1 MKHLINKTIAMSL
14 CITIMP
20 SLIVA
25 QDLEKTVFEYDN
37 TGNVKSVYFSKA
49 DKEHEQIKSS
59 DVFFRD
65 ILKTS
70 DNDQFIP
77 NKAIRL
83 DKGNE
88 TFEQYY
94 KGIKVENAGY
104 TFHYDENGCMRYA
117 HGNYVNIPNL
127 NINPVISKEDA
138 YSAFAKYKG
147 ISPATITDSSAEL
160 TIKEIKEGFSIGTP
174 LLVYKIYVESSKAY
188 ITEYG
193 YVDAMTGR
201 VVQTESFIK
210 YTEPVGTFHT
220 KYYGTK
226 NATTYLYNGSYYL
239 RDITRCIETD
249 NLNGHTPNGTNY
261 ATPISDSDNN
271 WFYSDFSDSTFMAL
285 DVHWALQ
292 KIYDRLYDAH
302 GKNSM
307 DNHGKSIYAFVN
319 AWVYTEGIG
328 YNPDNACWNENQKKL
343 FFGGSLFSPRPHSSL
358 DIVSH
363 ELGHGITSYQI
374 GWSNNEDYLEE
385 GLSDIWGAIMDFRFG
400 DANTEIWK
408 QGEHI
413 TSLSCIRDL
422 SCPLSSNAVYQM
434 ADTYNST
441 YYQSFVNNNEATGLY
456 EKSGVFSHWFYLLVN
471 GGQGYNANGKY
482 YILSP
487 VGMDV
492 AENLIVKAVYD
503 NYLRHTTSYPDVRN
517 AFIRA
522 AQSMNIDG
530 LVAAVCNA
538 WYAVGVGEMYLS
550 LSGPPFVCSTGA
562 YSISNLPSGYT
573 VSWSISDNYYNN
585 GYNLLIPNYPTTGH
599 CLIIRDDDHDLSN
612 ATLTAAIK
620 YNGVTMQTLTMEGI
634 YAYDGFRG
642 HYISGNISSDID
654 YTYILHVTPNYN
666 TIITSYNFL
675 GASVSYSSSGTTPL
689 YWGFSPTSG
698 EIDVTMPS
706 NNNNVPIVFNID
718 DVCGNQYT
726 LYLFPTSYNN
736 MNIVNSDN
744 SITVTLSGNSE
755 TSKAAGFDQPWTVEI
770 RNVTSGELIET
781 RSSTNQYATIST
793 LGWQKGMYV
802 VKVTL
807 GNESWNEKIVKN

>member
-1 MKHLINKTIAMSL
+1 MKHLIYKTIALTL

-20 SLIVA
+20 FLAVA
-25 QDLEKTVFEYDN
+25 QDLDKTVFEYDK
-37 TGNVKSVYFSKA
+37 TGNVKSVYFSKE

-65 ILKTS
+65 ILKAS
-70 DNDQFIP
+70 DYDQFIP

-83 DKGNE
+83 EKGNE

-94 KGIKVENAGY
+94 KGVRVEGAGY
-104 TFHYDENGCMRYA
+104 TFHYDENGCIRYA
-117 HGNYVNIPNL
+117 HGNYVVVSNL
-127 NINPVISKEDA
+127 DTNASISKEDA
-138 YSAFAKYKG
+138 CRAFAKYER
-147 ISPATITDSSAEL
+147 ISPLSVMEYSSEL
-160 TIKEIKEGFSIGTP
+160 IIISFRKNNTVETP
-174 LLVYKIYVESSKAY
+174 LLVYKVSIDEIDETAVCN
-188 ITEYG
+188 TEYG
-193 YVDAMTGR
+193 YVDAKTGR
-201 VVQTESFIK
+201 IVQTESSFN
-210 YTEPVGTFHT
+210 YTEPVGTFYT
-220 KYYGTK
+220 KYYGTRT
-226 NATTYLYNGSYYL
+226 ATTNLYQSYYSL
-239 RDITRCIETD
+239 RDVSRGIETD
-249 NLNGHTPNGTNY
+249 NLNNYLTTQTCY
-261 ATPISDSDNN
+261 ATPITDSDNT
-271 WFYSDFSDSTFMAL
+271 WYYTDYTDSTFMAY

-292 KIYDRLYDAH
+292 KIHDRLYDTH
-302 GKNSM
+302 GKNSI
-307 DNHGKSIYAFVN
+307 DNNGKSIFAFVN
-319 AWVYTEGIG
+319 ASIDGF
-328 YNPDNACWNENQKKL
+328 PANAGWSKTQKKV
-343 FFGGSLFSPRPHSSL
+343 FFGNGNEYGYVRPISSL
-358 DIVSH
+358 DIVAH
-363 ELGHGITSYQI
+363 EYGHGITQYQI
-374 GWSNNEDYLEE
+374 GWSHDEDFLNE
-385 GLSDIWGAIMDFRFG
+385 GLSDIWGAIMDYRFG
-400 DANTEIWK
+400 DTNTEVWK
-408 QGEHI
+408 HGENI
-413 TSLSCIRDL
+413 RLNYDCFRDL
-422 SCPLSSNAVYQM
+422 GNPLSFYANPM

-441 YYQSFVNNNEATGLY
+441 KYQEFMSNGDYYGM
-456 EKSGVFSHWFYLLVN
+456 SGVFSHWFYLLVN

-675 GASVSYSSSGTTPL
+675 GASVSYSSSGITPL
-689 YWGFSPTSG
+689 YWGFSPNLG

-736 MNIVNSDN
+736 INILNGDN
-744 SITVTLSGNSE
+744 SITVTLSGNNE
-755 TSKAAGFDQPWTVEI
+755 TSKAADFDQPWIVEV
-770 RNVTSGELIET
+770 RNATSGELIET
-781 RSSTNQYATIST
+781 RSSTNQSATIST

-807 GNESWNEKIVKN
+807 GNKFWNEKIVKR